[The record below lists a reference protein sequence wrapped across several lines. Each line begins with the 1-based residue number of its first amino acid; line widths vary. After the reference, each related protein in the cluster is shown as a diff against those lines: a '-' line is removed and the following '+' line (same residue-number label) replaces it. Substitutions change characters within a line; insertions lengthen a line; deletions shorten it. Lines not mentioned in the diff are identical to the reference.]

1 MKRMNV
7 GQETVSDGNTNVKV
21 NYERNRAK
29 RTETEYGANAYP
41 KGCVPEMDENTS
53 GYYSNNSAPPDHNKI
68 TVCRVKRRG

>member
-1 MKRMNV
+1 MKRMNK
-7 GQETVSDGNTNVKV
+7 GNELATHGDTPIPVHRGV
-21 NYERNRAK
+21 QRK